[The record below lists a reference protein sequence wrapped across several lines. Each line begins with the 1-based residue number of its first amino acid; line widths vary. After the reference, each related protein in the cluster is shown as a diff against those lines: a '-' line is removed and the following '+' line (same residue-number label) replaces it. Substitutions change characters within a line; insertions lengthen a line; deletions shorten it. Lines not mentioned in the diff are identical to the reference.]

1 MTVSIP
7 ERLYGEVINL
17 LSREYEK
24 QIDERLS
31 LEKKLS
37 DARYA
42 LDIVNSKLKASQ
54 TEADELH
61 RQIAELKNDDF

>member
-24 QIDERLS
+24 QIDDRLT

-37 DARYA
+37 DAMYA

-54 TEADELH
+54 TEADELR